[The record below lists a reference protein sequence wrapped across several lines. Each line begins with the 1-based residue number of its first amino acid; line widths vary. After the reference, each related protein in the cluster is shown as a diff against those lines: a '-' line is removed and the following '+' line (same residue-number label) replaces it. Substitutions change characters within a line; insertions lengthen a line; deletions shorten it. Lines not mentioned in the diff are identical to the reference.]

1 MRRLDKESLYDH
13 EKYENLMPSY
23 LYLKNE
29 ADATDQ
35 EAIFLSPKEV
45 EILYQIR
52 NHTTLEGF
60 FSGKILKIWRD
71 EGSKPIYVN
80 TLKKLSDENLIF
92 VFPEFKFLPETSQ
105 LTVCLCLVSE
115 KEFKNSNR
123 ENLKEIYL
131 NSLSKSAFAIQNY
144 ILGCEPF
151 QISELISIFEYL
163 ISGTAAGTF
172 VKESFSIKKWIQ
184 MFTFSELLKEE
195 TIADSI
201 QFILENIQEGEY
213 IAVTK
218 TTGLFHVSDELSAK
232 AFEILKGYYLNQ
244 FSKRLKERFPAAWS
258 LVLEYRKEIVI
269 DVNHSGPIS
278 GIEEKFVSDELKII
292 GENLN
297 DLIPESFKDFL
308 ILANYIAQKHDRERN
323 LRASAEELKSIKM
336 LKTMMSMK
344 NQTLSQFVTIN
355 LDEDREFSYSIVDNL
370 KRDPDCI
377 SCDWYEKGKRIA
389 CLCNKKEDT
398 ILSLIQLMT
407 EKYAFK
413 TELIKNFLYL
423 LKKEKSA
430 LGQLYANPD
439 FKSALVRLKY
449 SCYKENLSWF
459 SKVLNFLGVYGLLE
473 SSLEHEES
481 ITQFE
486 QLSREIAYK
495 ENRRKQLEKIRAE
508 WLSETQAE
516 FDSVTEEKPN
526 LKSKRA

>member
-1 MRRLDKESLYDH
+1 MDTDSLYDH
-13 EKYENLMPSY
+13 EKYQDLMPSY

-29 ADATDQ
+29 ADATAQ
-35 EAIFLSPKEV
+35 EAIFLSPKEI

-60 FSGKILKIWRD
+60 FSGKILKVWKD

-115 KEFKNSNR
+115 KEFKKSNR

-151 QISELISIFEYL
+151 QISELVSIFEYL
-163 ISGTAAGTF
+163 IAGTAAGNF
-172 VKESFSIKKWIQ
+172 VKESFSIKKWIHS
-184 MFTFSELLKEE
+184 FTFEELLKEE
-195 TIADSI
+195 TVADSI
-201 QFILENIQEGEY
+201 RFILENIQESEY

-218 TTGLFHVSDELSAK
+218 TTGLFHVADELSGK
-232 AFEILKGYYLNQ
+232 AFDILKGYYLNQ
-244 FSKRLKERFPAAWS
+244 FSKRLKERFPEAWR
-258 LVLEYRKEIVI
+258 LVSEYRKEIVI
-269 DVNHSGPIS
+269 DPNHVGPIS
-278 GIEEKFVSDELKII
+278 GIEEKFVQDELKII
-292 GENLN
+292 GESLE
-297 DLIPESFKDFL
+297 DLIPQSFQDFL
-308 ILANYIAQKHDRERN
+308 ILANYISKKHDQERN
-323 LRASAEELKSIKM
+323 IRASAEELKSIKM

-377 SCDWYEKGKRIA
+377 SCDWYEKGKKIA
-389 CLCNKKEDT
+389 CLCNKKDDT
-398 ILSLIQLMT
+398 ILSLIRLMT
-407 EKYAFK
+407 EKYSFK
-413 TELIKNFLYL
+413 TDLIRNFLYL
-423 LKKEKSA
+423 LKKEKSV
-430 LGQLYANPD
+430 LGHLYSHPD
-439 FKSALVRLKY
+439 FKPALLRLKY
-449 SCYKENLSWF
+449 TCYKENLSWF
-459 SKVLNFLGVYGLLE
+459 SRVLNFLGAYGLLE

-495 ENRRKQLEKIRAE
+495 ENRKKQLEKIRAE
-508 WLSETQAE
+508 WLSETLI
-516 FDSVTEEKPN
+516 DSENAVTEVAPDP
-526 LKSKRA
+526 KSKPRSR